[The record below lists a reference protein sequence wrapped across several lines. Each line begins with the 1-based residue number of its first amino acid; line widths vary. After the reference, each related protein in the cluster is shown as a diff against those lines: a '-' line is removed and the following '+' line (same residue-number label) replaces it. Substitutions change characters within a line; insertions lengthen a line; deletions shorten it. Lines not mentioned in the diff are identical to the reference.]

1 MARYV
6 GSVQSPISPEQ
17 AFDYLADFSSVAEW
31 DPSAV
36 RARMLADAPGPGT
49 EFEVVVRFAGREM
62 PLRYRT
68 VTFERPHRL
77 VLRAETSTVVSE
89 DTITVRAAPD
99 GGSVLTYEAEL
110 RPKGPMRLADPVLGL
125 LFRRL
130 GDNAAAGLR
139 EKLRATMPRK
149 KGGAASAPPLEAQT

>member
-6 GSVQSPISPEQ
+6 ATIRTAKPIEE

-36 RARMLADAPGPGT
+36 RAERLSAAPGPGA
-49 EFEVVVRFAGREM
+49 EFRVVVRFAGREI
-62 PLRYRT
+62 PFTYRT
-68 VTFERPHRL
+68 IEFRRPARVVL
-77 VLRAETSTVVSE
+77 VAEGPTVVSE
-89 DTITVRAAPD
+89 DTMTFTEKD
-99 GGSVLTYEAEL
+99 GVTEVTYDANL
-110 RPKGPMRLADPVLGL
+110 RPKGLMRLAGPLLGL

-139 EKLRATMPRK
+139 RELGEL
-149 KGGAASAPPLEAQT
+149 GG